1 MEQLFRANDTR
12 KFYEK
17 VNRTRKGY
25 VPRTDIC
32 RDVEGNLLTEE
43 SEVNRDGIGVELGE
57 PAADNTFP
65 APELQEIRQGI
76 RKLKNNRDAGK
87 VRLLGELF

>member
-17 VNRTRKGY
+17 VYRSRKGY
-25 VPRTDIC
+25 LC

-43 SEVNRDGIGVELGE
+43 SEVNENLNGDEM
-57 PAADNTFP
+57 A
-65 APELQEIRQGI
+65 
-76 RKLKNNRDAGK
+76 
-87 VRLLGELF
+87 